1 LPKEL
6 DGSWSLSIGRALHE
20 TGFLMTDMLR
30 RRYVASIRY
39 LIVLLENNLKY
50 HKDIR
55 RREVGR
61 RGGSC
66 LVLSFLVFYEKKK

>member
-6 DGSWSLSIGRALHE
+6 NGFLSLAIGRALHE
-20 TGFLMTDMLR
+20 TGFLVTDMLR
-30 RRYVASIRY
+30 RRYVASLRY

-50 HKDIR
+50 HEDILG
-55 RREVGR
+55 REVGR

-66 LVLSFLVFYEKKK
+66 LVLSFLDSYKKNK